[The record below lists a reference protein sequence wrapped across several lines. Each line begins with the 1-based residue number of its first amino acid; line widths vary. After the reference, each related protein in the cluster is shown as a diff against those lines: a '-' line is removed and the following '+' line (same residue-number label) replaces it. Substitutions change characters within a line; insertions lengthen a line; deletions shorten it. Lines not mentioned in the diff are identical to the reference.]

1 MLFLKTNNADIS
13 LQHHAPS
20 CRRSAGR
27 RSWCSDFLFC
37 AFMPLQCAHMPQLRL
52 ASAVGSLTR
61 TGLSAVHGASVSS
74 FFPTAGHR
82 AQRLRIRG
90 LKKEDDCCSNQILD
104 HSYQSVSWWAFHSL
118 TPAAPAHLST
128 STHTCGP
135 CPPLHSHLRPLP
147 TSPLTPAAPAH
158 LSTHTCGPFPPLH
171 SHLRPLPISPLTP
184 VVLPTSPLTP
194 VAPSHLST
202 HTCCPCPPLHSHLW
216 PAPRCLCSP
225 LHSPYH

>member
-1 MLFLKTNNADIS
+1 
-13 LQHHAPS
+13 
-20 CRRSAGR
+20 
-27 RSWCSDFLFC
+27 
-37 AFMPLQCAHMPQLRL
+37 MPRLRL

-118 TPAAPAHLST
+118 TPAALPTSPLPCPFLHSHLRPLPTSPLTPVTPAHL

-135 CPPLHSHLRPLP
+135 CPPLHSHLWPLP
-147 TSPLTPAAPAH
+147 TSPLTPVAPAH
-158 LSTHTCGPFPPLH
+158 LSTHTCGLH
-171 SHLRPLPISPLTP
+171 LA
-184 VVLPTSPLTP
+184 
-194 VAPSHLST
+194 APAHLST
-202 HTCCPCPPLHSHLW
+202 HHITSWSTRILPPTGFS
-216 PAPRCLCSP
+216 SN
-225 LHSPYH
+225 

>member
-1 MLFLKTNNADIS
+1 
-13 LQHHAPS
+13 
-20 CRRSAGR
+20 
-27 RSWCSDFLFC
+27 
-37 AFMPLQCAHMPQLRL
+37 MPLQCAHMPQLRL

-74 FFPTAGHR
+74 FFATAGHR

-135 CPPLHSHLRPLP
+135 
-147 TSPLTPAAPAH
+147 
-158 LSTHTCGPFPPLH
+158 FPPLH
-171 SHLRPLPISPLTP
+171 SHLWSLPISPLTP
-184 VVLPTSPLTP
+184 VAPAHLSAHTCGPCPSLHSHLWPLPTSPLTP
-194 VAPSHLST
+194 VAPARLST
-202 HTCCPCPPLHSHLW
+202 HTCGHCPPLHSHLW
-216 PAPRCLCSP
+216 PCLLYTSPSPRDQLSSRMP
-225 LHSPYH
+225 SSA